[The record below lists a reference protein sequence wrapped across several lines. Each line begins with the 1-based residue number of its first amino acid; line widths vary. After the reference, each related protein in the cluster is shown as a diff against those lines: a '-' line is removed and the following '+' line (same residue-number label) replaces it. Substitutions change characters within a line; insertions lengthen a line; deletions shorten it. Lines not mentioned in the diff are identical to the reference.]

1 MKSLVSSVVICL
13 CACVA
18 YCADTGKYWVENR
31 IVYNTRLPHDRDGL
45 KDDVD
50 YFPDDFLKA
59 IAACGMNGIWM
70 RVDWR
75 KIAVTTL
82 TPATEDSKR
91 RLAKLRT
98 IADKCRR
105 NGLGL
110 WIFGNEPARLRK
122 GDAFL
127 ADHPEVGGAYFPTH
141 GSTMW
146 CPSSPAAMKYV
157 EESVGYLFSNV
168 PSLAGFLNIAYGE
181 SLTTCLDA
189 HECCDIDYYGSQVC
203 AKCTKEPLW
212 RSYAKTTDA
221 VLRGIRKSGSDAPY
235 ISWFYQPMGTT
246 QRKEWVFDCAR
257 NAPRGSTFMFNFE
270 SAVEE
275 VQLGRKHCGSD
286 YWLAKSRP
294 GAPFSLVAAASKE
307 GGSRLGA
314 KIQTGLSH
322 ELATLPYVPVPGILY
337 RKYAAM
343 KSLGVKDVMQGWYF
357 GGESGLML
365 KAAGMLSR
373 DDFADGEDAFLMR
386 LAREEG
392 WGEDSELVVG
402 LWKRFSD
409 AFSKYPLDT
418 QVQYYGPYHAGIV
431 WQLFPSPVSE
441 NLARTWR
448 PNEPPSGDRIGQCL
462 GAFDVWEAET
472 LALRMTE
479 IACSQEVEI
488 MLDTLAKRHGQ
499 DAKKL
504 LELGVMRAFRLQ
516 LASAAA
522 IFRFYRLRAEALH
535 QSRRRKHGEHSHS
548 LVKEMLAT
556 VDEECLRSDEMRKL
570 SLADARLGFHAEAA
584 KRLYDPHSLAK
595 RIESLK
601 KTKIE
606 LGEISCELSK
616 GKTWPLSEREKTS
629 AAAVSGKWIDAGKV
643 RWRVDFDDA
652 GNMVFSGECQESIEG
667 VTLML
672 SDLAL
677 VRSPA
682 RCNISR
688 PGIGKGFY
696 APELDRDYVKGF
708 AEKIAGG
715 KWRFCITS
723 PKESWGRDEILRP
736 SWIALVADTYLPMG
750 KAQTL
755 WPVGAPR
762 PRGIGM
768 LWADGTILG
777 RIL

>member
-1 MKSLVSSVVICL
+1 MQ
-13 CACVA
+13 
-18 YCADTGKYWVENR
+18 
-31 IVYNTRLPHDRDGL
+31 
-45 KDDVD
+45 
-50 YFPDDFLKA
+50 
-59 IAACGMNGIWM
+59 
-70 RVDWR
+70 
-75 KIAVTTL
+75 
-82 TPATEDSKR
+82 
-91 RLAKLRT
+91 
-98 IADKCRR
+98 
-105 NGLGL
+105 
-110 WIFGNEPARLRK
+110 
-122 GDAFL
+122 
-127 ADHPEVGGAYFPTH
+127 
-141 GSTMW
+141 
-146 CPSSPAAMKYV
+146 YV
-157 EESVGYLFSNV
+157 EEAVGYLFSNV

-212 RSYAKTTDA
+212 RTYARTTDA
-221 VLRGIRKSGSDAPY
+221 ILRGIRKSGSAAPY
-235 ISWFYQPMGTT
+235 ISWFYQPMGTV
-246 QRKEWVFDCAR
+246 QRDEWVFDCAR
-257 NAPRGSTFMFNFE
+257 NAPRGATFMFNFE

-275 VQLGRKHCGSD
+275 VQLGKKRCGSD
-286 YWLAKSRP
+286 YWLAKPRP
-294 GAPFSLVAAASKE
+294 GAPFSGVAAAAKE
-307 GGSRLGA
+307 GGARLGA

-343 KSLGVKDVMQGWYF
+343 KRLGVKDVMQGWYF

-373 DDFADGEDAFLMR
+373 DDFADGEDAFLFR
-386 LAREEG
+386 LACEEG

-409 AFSKYPLDT
+409 AFSQYPLDT

-431 WQLFPSPVSE
+431 WRLCPSPVSE

-462 GAFDVWEAET
+462 GAFDVWEAEK

-479 IACSQEVEI
+479 IACSDEVGSV
-488 MLDTLAKRHGQ
+488 LDSLAKRHAE
-499 DAKKL
+499 DAGKV

-535 QSRRRKHGEHSHS
+535 QSRRRKNPAAALAFAGEMSAI
-548 LVKEMLAT
+548 V
-556 VDEECLRSDEMRKL
+556 EEERRRSEEMRKL
-570 SLADARLGFHAEAA
+570 SLADVRLGFHAEAA
-584 KRLYDPHSLAK
+584 RRLYDPVSLEA

-601 KTKIE
+601 KTALQLEEI
-606 LGEISCELSK
+606 GEMLSQ
-616 GKTWPLSEREKTS
+616 GKSWPLSEREKT
-629 AAAVSGKWIDAGKV
+629 AAAAATGVWTDAGDV
-643 RWRVDFDDA
+643 RWRVDFDERGD
-652 GNMVFSGECQESIEG
+652 MVFSGECEGTVDG

-688 PGIGKGFY
+688 PGSGKGFY
-696 APELDRDYVKGF
+696 APKLDEGYVKGS
-708 AEKIAGG
+708 AADMDGG
-715 KWRFCITS
+715 KWRFSIVS
-723 PKESWGRDEILRP
+723 PKESWGKDAILRP

-750 KAQTL
+750 KARTL
-755 WPVGAPR
+755 WPDGAPP

-777 RIL
+777 RLADGE